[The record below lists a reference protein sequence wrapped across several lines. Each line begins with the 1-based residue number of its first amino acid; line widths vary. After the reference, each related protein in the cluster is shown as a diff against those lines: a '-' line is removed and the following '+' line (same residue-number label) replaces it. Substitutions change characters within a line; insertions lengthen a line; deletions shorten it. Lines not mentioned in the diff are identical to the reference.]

1 MIGLPNREVSTS
13 AATTTHA
20 DANTHLID
28 VILVAGQRL
37 AGRTFE
43 RLA

>member
-1 MIGLPNREVSTS
+1 MIGLPNREVS

-20 DANTHLID
+20 DANAHLID